1 MSLSDLQYL
10 AVTALGV
17 AHGFCLFSA
26 ESNEIACAAMP
37 SLCNKL
43 YQRCF
48 DVSSVQLRSRHP
60 ITPYTLPEDERVKL
74 LLALQTVVTHR
85 SFSS

>member
-37 SLCNKL
+37 SLCKKM
-43 YQRCF
+43 YQF
-48 DVSSVQLRSRHP
+48 DMSSVQLRSRQP